1 MSVYSFLPLGSTYA
15 LPESFSFAD
24 YLEIEREL
32 WAFFPETR
40 GLRVNFCQLGLTAQI
55 YVESGNRGELRP
67 GETYFLMPC
76 HDGVMK
82 PLRMKPVR
90 RLTLAEFRMAHITA
104 MRLAEKLAEAG
115 EVMEDV
121 HLDILGPEILD
132 EG

>member
-1 MSVYSFLPLGSTYA
+1 MSVYSFLPLGCSYT
-15 LPESFSFAD
+15 LPESFDFAE
-24 YLEIEREL
+24 YIEIEREL

-40 GLRVNFCQLGLTAQI
+40 GLRANFCQLGLTAQI
-55 YVESGNRGELRP
+55 YVESGHTGELRP

-76 HDGVMK
+76 PDGAMK

-104 MRLAEKLAEAG
+104 MRLADKLAEAD